1 MATIVITGALDTKGT
16 EVDFV
21 RQLIE
26 KRGHRT
32 LVVDTGVLG
41 EPLVRA
47 DVPRAAVAAAG
58 GAELARLV
66 ADNDRGRAVVAMTEG
81 TREVVRGLYDR
92 GEVDAIIGLGG
103 GAGTTV
109 GTAAMRALPLGIP
122 KVMVST
128 LASGDTRP
136 FVGVKDIVMIP
147 SIVDISGLNAIARG
161 VFTRAAAAVCGMV
174 EAEVQGGDDRPTI
187 TATMF
192 GNTTKC
198 VERARGI
205 LEAEGFEVLVFAAVG
220 TGGMTMESLIEAG
233 HVAGVLDVTTTEL
246 ADELLGG
253 VMSAGPQRL
262 EAAART
268 GTPAVIAPGC
278 VDMVNFWE
286 PETVP
291 EALRDRRIY
300 HHNAKQT
307 LVRTDIDDNAQLGRI
322 FASKL
327 NLSVG
332 PVAVYLPLKGLSVI
346 SSPGGPYHWP
356 EADAALFDS
365 LKSNLRKDIPV
376 HEFDT
381 DINDPVFADAMATG
395 LLEMI
400 SSRVA
405 APAAD

>member
-1 MATIVITGALDTKGT
+1 MATIVITGALDTKGA

-21 RQLIE
+21 RRLIE
-26 KRGHRT
+26 LRGHRT
-32 LVVDTGVLG
+32 IVIDTGVLG

-47 DVPRAAVAAAG
+47 DIRREDVATAG
-58 GAELARLV
+58 GANLTRLA
-66 ADNDRGRAVVAMTEG
+66 ADNDRGQAVIAMTEG
-81 TREVVRGLYDR
+81 TREVVRGLHER
-92 GEVDAIIGLGG
+92 GEIDAIIGLGG

-109 GTAAMRALPLGIP
+109 GTAAMRVLPLGIP

-147 SIVDISGLNAIARG
+147 SIVDISGLNGIARG
-161 VFTRAAAAVCGMV
+161 VFTRAAGAVCGMV
-174 EAEVQGGDDRPTI
+174 EAEVTHGDDRPTI

-205 LEAEGFEVLVFAAVG
+205 LEAEGYELLVFAAVG

-253 VMSAGPQRL
+253 VMSAGPHRL
-262 EAAART
+262 EAAARS

-286 PETVP
+286 PDSVP
-291 EALRDRRIY
+291 PALRSRRIY

-307 LVRTDIDDNAQLGRI
+307 LVRTDIDDNAKLGRI
-322 FASKL
+322 IADKL

-332 PVAVYLPLKGLSVI
+332 PVAVYLPLQGLSVI
-346 SSPGGPYHWP
+346 SSVGGPYHWP

-365 LKSNLRKDIPV
+365 LKSGLRKDIPV
-376 HEFDT
+376 YEFDT
-381 DINDPVFADAMATG
+381 HINDPIFADAMATR

-400 SSRVA
+400 PSRVA
-405 APAAD
+405 GSAAD